1 MPAPHYLI
9 LENRQ
14 LCLTA
19 LVASLLLSLWVV
31 YLDPVINNDGIL
43 YVEAAEHFRSGQWG
57 AGLSL
62 YKWPFYSL
70 VIGAASAV
78 TGLAGGHAAYAVN
91 AALYV
96 LLMLG
101 FVALVRSLGAGRTVQ
116 WIALLVA
123 LAHPGLNE
131 YRAFV
136 IRDIGYWASYLWAL
150 AYFFAYLQQ
159 RSNRLLTGWI
169 VCSVLAFLFRVEGVL
184 LFTVLPACLY
194 AFECQ
199 GRKRALALALVAV
212 ITALILSASPL
223 WQYLSELD
231 MTDEALTTNPLEH
244 LFSSWST
251 RASEVLTRLDALRW
265 ELDGITSR
273 LMALAV
279 YVSTSA
285 FIMLY
290 ELVRSLGV
298 VFSGLVVYSLV
309 RSIRFARH
317 GLRRWWTIV
326 AGIQVLLVFQ
336 FVFANFFLADRYA
349 VALAL
354 TLLAVVPFCLERLW
368 RDWQRSDRR
377 LSVGSILLVLL
388 LAVQTVDGLDTATE
402 KGHVKEAGLW
412 LRANAA
418 TGSTLYSNSRILVYY
433 SGLRETRGDP
443 SYTWEEAMSEL
454 WTDRWQA
461 HDYFAL
467 VLSRSDTRHEVQLLK
482 RIDTEPVK
490 RFTNDGGS
498 AVLIFRSR

>member
-9 LENRQ
+9 LENRL

-19 LVASLLLSLWVV
+19 LAASLLLSLWAV
-31 YLDPVINNDGIL
+31 YVDPVINNDGIL

-57 AGLSL
+57 SGLSI

-70 VIGAASAV
+70 VISAAGAV

-91 AALYV
+91 ALLYV
-96 LLMLG
+96 LLVLG
-101 FVALVRSLGAGRTVQ
+101 FVALIRSLGAGRTIQ
-116 WIALLVA
+116 WVALLVA

-159 RSNRLLTGWI
+159 RSNDLFAGWV
-169 VCSVLAFLFRVEGVL
+169 VCSVLAFLFRIEGVL

-194 AFECQ
+194 AFKCH
-199 GRKRALALALVAV
+199 GRKRALALTLAAVFTALV
-212 ITALILSASPL
+212 LSASPL

-231 MTDEALTTNPLEH
+231 VTLRALAANPLEH

-251 RASEVLTRLDALRW
+251 QASEVLARLDALRW
-265 ELDGITSR
+265 ELDGIASR
-273 LMALAV
+273 MAALAV
-279 YVSTSA
+279 YFSTSV

-298 VFSGLVVYSLV
+298 VFSALVVYAL
-309 RSIRFARH
+309 IRTIHFPRH
-317 GLRRWWTIV
+317 GLRRWWTV
-326 AGIQVLLVFQ
+326 VVGIQGLLVLQ
-336 FVFANFFLADRYA
+336 FVFTNFFLADRYA

-354 TLLAVVPFCLERLW
+354 SLLAVVPFCLEGLW
-368 RDWQRSDRR
+368 RHWQCSGRR
-377 LSVGSILLVLL
+377 FSLGGVLLVVL

-402 KGHVKEAGLW
+402 KRHIKEAGLW

-418 TGSTLYSNSRILVYY
+418 PGSTVYSNSRILVYY
-433 SGLRETRGDP
+433 SGLREIRGDP
-443 SYTWEEAMSEL
+443 SYTWDEAMSEL
-454 WTDRWQA
+454 WTDQWQA

-467 VLSRSDTRHEVQLLK
+467 VLSRSDTRHEVLLLN

-490 RFTNDGGS
+490 RLTNEGGET
-498 AVLIFRSR
+498 VLIFRSP